1 MSQEIAQQR
10 KNDADYVVRHY
21 QQTVATLGN
30 GVAIPCV
37 DYIVNGMATVLGKV
51 V

>member
-30 GVAIPCV
+30 SVAILCV
-37 DYIVNGMATVLGKV
+37 DYIFDSRVTVFG
-51 V
+51 

>member
-21 QQTVATLGN
+21 QQTVATLSN

-51 V
+51 A